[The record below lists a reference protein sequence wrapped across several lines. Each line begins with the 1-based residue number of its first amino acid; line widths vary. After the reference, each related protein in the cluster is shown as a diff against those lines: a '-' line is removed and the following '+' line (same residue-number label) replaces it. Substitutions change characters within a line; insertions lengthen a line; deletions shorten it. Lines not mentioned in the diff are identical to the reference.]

1 MAILSKKDLLYLLN
15 GKSREI
21 ISLMSETSLLKV
33 SDIITYSKNVF
44 LPLTDI
50 CRNNCGYC
58 TFRKDP
64 ESDQAKILMTP
75 DEIMGIVEKANAFNC
90 KEALFTF
97 GEKPEETD
105 SVMSSLEDLGF
116 TGMLEYLY
124 FICDETL
131 KNSGLLPHSNPGIL
145 KKNELKMLREVN
157 ASMGLMLETSS
168 PRIMETIAHKNSP
181 GKDPKLRIETIENA
195 GKLKIPFTTGLLIGI
210 GETVTERAESLMELR
225 RIQDKYGH
233 IQEIIIQNFK
243 PKKGIPMEGF
253 KEPSLAEM
261 IKMVSV
267 TKLMFPE
274 VSVQVPPNLN
284 KHHSQIFLMAGADD
298 WGGVSPLTPDFV
310 NPEAPWPE
318 IEYLKLITEE
328 LGFKLHERLPVYPKY
343 INEEF
348 LDNDILK
355 RVNEMKSL
363 PI

>member
-1 MAILSKKDLLYLLN
+1 MAILSKEDLLSLLTGN
-15 GKSREI
+15 SREI
-21 ISLMSETSLLKV
+21 LSLMSKTSFLRAN
-33 SDIITYSKNVF
+33 DNITYSKNVF

-50 CRNNCGYC
+50 CRNSCGYC

-64 ESDQAKILMTP
+64 ESDNARILMTP
-75 DEIMGIVEKANAFNC
+75 DEIMGIIEKANSFNC

-97 GEKPEETD
+97 GEKPDETD
-105 SVMSSLEDLGF
+105 RVMSSLEDLGF
-116 TGMLEYLY
+116 NGMLEYLY

-131 KNSGLLPHSNPGIL
+131 NHSELLPHSNPGIL

-168 PRIMETIAHKNSP
+168 QRIMETVAHKNSP
-181 GKDPKLRIETIENA
+181 GKDPKLRIATIENA

-210 GETVTERAESLMELR
+210 GETITERVESLLELR

-243 PKKGIPMEGF
+243 PKAGIPMECF

-267 TKLMFPE
+267 TKLMFPD

-284 KHHSQIFLMAGADD
+284 KYHSQIFLMAGADD

-318 IEYLKLITEE
+318 IDDLKLITEE
-328 LGFKLHERLPVYPKY
+328 LGFKLQERLPVYPKY
-343 INEEF
+343 ISDEF
-348 LDNDILK
+348 LDQKILK
-355 RVNEMKSL
+355 KLMNIETFDQ
-363 PI
+363 